1 MSLPLAPFASRT
13 GLRGMVAAADQLAA
27 SAGLGMLERGG
38 SAADAAVA
46 TGAAMAV
53 VGPHLCGLGGDVLAM
68 VSPPSGPPEA
78 LLSIGRAGAGSD
90 ADRLRREGHRTM
102 PVRGDIR
109 SVQVPGAVDGWLAL
123 HERYGRLP
131 LHEVLAPAIEL
142 ATEGFPASIML
153 ALASHLVHALPGAGE
168 LCPGGPLDIGQTVR
182 LPGIARTLRAIAGD
196 GRAGFYEGEFGHGL
210 LDLGGGHFAPADF
223 ATSAASWCTPLRAT
237 AWGHELWTVP
247 PPSQGYLTLAGAVVA
262 EAAGLGADPDDPQ
275 WAHLL
280 VETWRA
286 VGHDRPAVLYDG
298 ADGGALLHPDRLA
311 AAADRISALA
321 VAPPDVAPGGGATAP
336 DVARLGDGD
345 TTHLCAQDADGLG
358 ISLTQSNALDFGSH
372 LVEPT
377 TGVFLHN
384 RGVGFSL
391 EPGHPAEVAP
401 GRRPPHTLSPMLVT
415 KGAGL
420 THLVGAMG
428 GDAQPQILVQLLARL
443 LRSGHDPAR
452 AITAPR
458 FTLDA
463 PSAGPFRLWW
473 GEDLTVVV
481 EADAPPAWTSG
492 LRDHGHR
499 VGQISAFD
507 PVAVGCAQII
517 ATERTSDGSTAAQR
531 SADGTPSR
539 RLVGASDPRSPAGA
553 ALGR

>member
-1 MSLPLAPFASRT
+1 MSLPLAPFGPRL

-27 SAGLGMLERGG
+27 AAGLRMLDQGG

-46 TGAAMAV
+46 TGTAMAV

-68 VSPPSGPPEA
+68 VAPPGSPPEA
-78 LLSIGRAGAGSD
+78 LLSVGRAGAGSD
-90 ADRLRREGHRTM
+90 PERMRRDGLTTM
-102 PVRGDIR
+102 PLRGDIR

-131 LHEVLAPAIEL
+131 LLEVLAPAMEL
-142 ATEGFPASIML
+142 AEEGFPASIML

-168 LCPGGPLDIGQTVR
+168 LCPDGPLPIGQTVR
-182 LPGIARTLRAIAGD
+182 LPGIARTLRAIARH
-196 GRAGFYEGEFGHGL
+196 GRDGFYDGEFGRGL
-210 LDLGGGHFAPADF
+210 LDLGRGHFAPADL
-223 ATSAASWCTPLRAT
+223 ATSAAAWSMPLRAN
-237 AWGHELWTVP
+237 AWGHDLWTVP

-262 EAAGLGADPDDPQ
+262 QAAGLGSDPDDPQ

-286 VGHDRPAVLYDG
+286 VGHDRPAMLFDG
-298 ADGGALLHPDRLA
+298 ADGAALLHPERLA
-311 AAADRISALA
+311 AAAERVHATE
-321 VAPPDVAPGGGATAP
+321 VAPPDVAPGVDSATGTGAGPPGA
-336 DVARLGDGD
+336 DVPRLGDGD

-358 ISLTQSNALDFGSH
+358 VSLTQSNTLDFGSH
-372 LVEPT
+372 LVEPA

-391 EPGHPAEVAP
+391 VAGHPAEVAP

-415 KGAGL
+415 NTEGAL

-428 GDAQPQILVQLLARL
+428 GDAQPQIIVQLLARL
-443 LRSGHDPAR
+443 LRAGQNPATT
-452 AITAPR
+452 ITAPR
-458 FTLDA
+458 LTLDA
-463 PSAGPFRLWW
+463 PSGGPFRLWW

-481 EADAPPAWTSG
+481 EADAPPAWRAG
-492 LRDHGHR
+492 LTRHGHR
-499 VGQISAFD
+499 VRTIGAFD

-517 ATERTSDGSTAAQR
+517 QTER
-531 SADGTPSR
+531 DGTGTR
-539 RLVGASDPRSPAGA
+539 RLVGASDPRSPGGA
-553 ALGR
+553 ALAR

>member
-1 MSLPLAPFASRT
+1 MALPLAPFGDRS

-27 SAGLGMLERGG
+27 AAGLAMLERGG

-68 VSPPSGPPEA
+68 ISPPEGEGPPEA

-90 ADRLRREGHRTM
+90 AARMRRDGLTVM

-123 HERYGRLP
+123 HGRYGRLP
-131 LHEVLAPAIEL
+131 LDEVLAPAAEL
-142 ATEGFPASIML
+142 AEEGFPASIML

-168 LCPGGPLDIGQTVR
+168 LCPDGPLAIGQTVR
-182 LPGIARTLRAIAGD
+182 VPGIARTLRTIARE
-196 GRAGFYEGEFGHGL
+196 GRDGFYRGEFGRGL
-210 LDLGGGHFAPADF
+210 HELGGGHFAPEDF
-223 ATSAASWCTPLRAT
+223 ATSAASWHRPLRAG
-237 AWGHELWTVP
+237 AWGHDLWTVP
-247 PPSQGYLTLAGAVVA
+247 PPSQGYLTLAGAAVA

-286 VGHDRPAVLYDG
+286 TGHDRPAVLHDG
-298 ADGGALLHPDRLA
+298 ADGDALLDPGRLA
-311 AAADRISALA
+311 AAAARVRAHA
-321 VAPPDVAPGGGATAP
+321 GPAAPPDVAPGRGTTGP
-336 DVARLGDGD
+336 DVARFGDGD

-377 TGVFLHN
+377 TGIFLHN

-391 EPGHPAEVAP
+391 EAGHPAEVAP

-415 KGAGL
+415 TPRGAL

-428 GDAQPQILVQLLARL
+428 GDAQPQIIVQLLARL
-443 LRSGHDPAR
+443 LRAGQSPA
-452 AITAPR
+452 TAVTAAR
-458 FTLDA
+458 LTLDA
-463 PSAGPFRLWW
+463 PSAGPFRFWW
-473 GEDLTVVV
+473 GEDLTVQV
-481 EADAPPAWTSG
+481 EADAPPAWPAG
-492 LRDHGHR
+492 LSDHGHR
-499 VGQISAFD
+499 VRTIGAFD

-517 ATERTSDGSTAAQR
+517 ATERDATGAR
-531 SADGTPSR
+531 SMVA
-539 RLVGASDPRSPAGA
+539 ASDPRSPAGA

>member
-1 MSLPLAPFASRT
+1 MSLPLAPFGPRT

-27 SAGLGMLERGG
+27 AAGLGMLDQGG

-68 VSPPSGPPEA
+68 VAPPGSPPEA
-78 LLSIGRAGAGSD
+78 LLSVGRAGAGSD
-90 ADRLRREGHRTM
+90 PARLRRDGLETM

-131 LHEVLAPAIEL
+131 LPDVLAPAIEL
-142 ATEGFPASIML
+142 AEEGFPASIML
-153 ALASHLVHALPGAGE
+153 ALASHLVHDLPGAGE
-168 LCPGGPLDIGQTVR
+168 LCPDGPLAIGQTVR
-182 LPGIARTLRAIAGD
+182 LPGIARTLGAIARH
-196 GRAGFYEGEFGHGL
+196 GRDGFYEGEFGRGL
-210 LDLGGGHFAPADF
+210 LDLGHGHFAPTDF
-223 ATSAASWCTPLRAT
+223 ATSAAAWSTPLRAS

-262 EAAGLGADPDDPQ
+262 QAAGLGSDPDDPQ

-286 VGHDRPAVLYDG
+286 VGHDRPAMLFDG
-298 ADGGALLHPDRLA
+298 ADGDALLHPERLA
-311 AAADRISALA
+311 AAASRVHATD
-321 VAPPDVAPGGGATAP
+321 VAPPDVAPAGGTGAGTAP
-336 DVARLGDGD
+336 RPPTVDVPRLGDGD

-358 ISLTQSNALDFGSH
+358 VSLTQSNALDFGSH
-372 LVEPT
+372 LVEPA

-391 EPGHPAEVAP
+391 VPGHPAELTP

-415 KGAGL
+415 DTGGAL

-428 GDAQPQILVQLLARL
+428 GDAQPQIILQLLARL
-443 LRSGHDPAR
+443 LLAGHDPAT

-458 FTLDA
+458 LTLDA

-473 GEDLTVVV
+473 GEDLTVLV
-481 EADAPPAWTSG
+481 EADAPPAWRAG
-492 LRDHGHR
+492 LTGHGHR
-499 VGQISAFD
+499 VRTIGAFD

-517 ATERTSDGSTAAQR
+517 QTER
-531 SADGTPSR
+531 DGTGAW

-553 ALGR
+553 ALAR

>member
-1 MSLPLAPFASRT
+1 MSLPLAPFGPRT
-13 GLRGMVAAADQLAA
+13 GRRGMVAAADQLAA
-27 SAGLGMLERGG
+27 SAGLGMLAEGG

-46 TGAAMAV
+46 TGTAMAV

-68 VSPPSGPPEA
+68 VAPPGSLPEA
-78 LLSIGRAGAGSD
+78 LLSAGRAGAASD
-90 ADRLRREGHRTM
+90 PDRLRRDGMSTM

-109 SVQVPGAVDGWLAL
+109 SVPVPGAVDGWLTL

-131 LHEVLAPAIEL
+131 LDEVLAPAIEL
-142 ATEGFPASIML
+142 AEEGFAASILL
-153 ALASHLVHALPGAGE
+153 ALSSHLVHALPGAGE
-168 LCPGGPLDIGQTVR
+168 LCPDGPLDIGQTVR
-182 LPGIARTLRAIAGD
+182 LPGIARTLRAIARH
-196 GRAGFYEGEFGHGL
+196 GREGFYQGEFGRGL
-210 LDLGGGHFAPADF
+210 VDLGRGHFAPADL
-223 ATSAASWCTPLRAT
+223 ATSAAAWSTPLHT
-237 AWGHELWTVP
+237 GAWGHDLWTVP
-247 PPSQGYLTLAGAVVA
+247 PPSQGYLTLAGAAVA
-262 EAAGLGADPDDPQ
+262 QAAGLGTDPDDPQ

-286 VGHDRPAVLYDG
+286 VGHDRPAALFDG
-298 ADGGALLHPDRLA
+298 ADGAALLDPERLA
-311 AAADRISALA
+311 SAAARVHATA
-321 VAPPDVAPGGGATAP
+321 MAPPDVAPGPGTAIA

-358 ISLTQSNALDFGSH
+358 VSLTQSNALDFGSH
-372 LVEPT
+372 LVEPA

-391 EPGHPAEVAP
+391 VPGHPAEVGP

-415 KGAGL
+415 DTDGAL

-443 LRSGHDPAR
+443 LLAGHDPAT

-458 FTLDA
+458 LTLDA

-473 GEDLTVVV
+473 GEDLTVLV
-481 EADAPPAWTSG
+481 EANAPPEWRAG
-492 LRDHGHR
+492 LTRHGHR
-499 VGQISAFD
+499 VRTIGAFD

-517 ATERTSDGSTAAQR
+517 QTERDGA
-531 SADGTPSR
+531 GSR
-539 RLVGASDPRSPAGA
+539 LLVGASDPRSPAGA